1 MTKVIM
7 YSTPTCHYCNE
18 AKKFFDENKIKYT
31 VYNVA
36 SDLEKRAE
44 MVSKSGRSS
53 VPVITIGDAVFVG
66 FSKDLLS
73 KELGI

>member
-1 MTKVIM
+1 MKKVIM
-7 YSTPTCHYCNE
+7 YSTPSCHYCNE

-31 VYNVA
+31 VHNVA
-36 SDLEKRAE
+36 IDLEKRSE
-44 MVSKSGRSS
+44 MVEKSGRSS

-66 FSKDLLS
+66 FNKELLS